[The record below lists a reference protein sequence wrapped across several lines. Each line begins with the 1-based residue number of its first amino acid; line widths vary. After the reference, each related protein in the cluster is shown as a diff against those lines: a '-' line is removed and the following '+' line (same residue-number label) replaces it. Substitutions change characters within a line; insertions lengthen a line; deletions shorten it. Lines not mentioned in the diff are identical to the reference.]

1 MECDCWE
8 HRRLGPKPDD
18 PSLTRQQREAVDRLV
33 EHVTKERRKQEMD
46 NPVLRCK
53 MRVSE
58 VTQVKENDG
67 SISQERVKLQ
77 AVYGAEGTDNAQWS
91 KWTPNASFEIYINN
105 PQAFGHLS
113 SGHEYFVDFTPAAQ
127 RN

>member
-1 MECDCWE
+1 M
-8 HRRLGPKPDD
+8 
-18 PSLTRQQREAVDRLV
+18 PSPT
-33 EHVTKERRKQEMD
+33 
-46 NPVLRCK
+46 LRCK

-58 VTQVKENDG
+58 VLQLKEPDG

-77 AVYGAEGTDNAQWS
+77 AVYGDTPENKDWS

-113 SGHEYFVDFTPAAQ
+113 SGHEYFVDFTSAAQ
-127 RN
+127 EAEAAQA